1 MVNQIPSPEER
12 GYARPELLVT
22 TEWLADRLND
32 PNVVVIDN
40 DPPGGYARAHIPGAV
55 KFDDHFFKSSDNR
68 LFVQTSDEFASTMSQ
83 MGVSSE
89 STVVIY
95 DTDGSHYA
103 ARLFWALRYY
113 GHSDVRI
120 LDGGFPKWLAEGRPL
135 ERRYP
140 TPPAAATFT
149 AISHEARRAT
159 RDDVQAAIGDPGT
172 VIWDVRTIE
181 EWTGENDRGTARGGR
196 IPGAVHCEWRNLLTD
211 GDVPVFK
218 TADELRTML
227 EDLGIAPEKRVMIY

>member
-12 GYARPELLVT
+12 GYACPELLVT
-22 TEWLADRLND
+22 TEWLADRLNN
-32 PNVVVIDN
+32 PKVVIVDN
-40 DPPGGYARAHIPGAV
+40 DPPGGYERAHIQGAV
-55 KFDDHFFKSSDNR
+55 KFDDHFFKSGDNR
-68 LFVQTSDEFASTMSQ
+68 LFVQAGEEFAATMSQ
-83 MGVSSE
+83 LGVAND

-113 GHSDVRI
+113 GHGDVRI
-120 LDGGFPKWLAEGRPL
+120 LDGGFPKWLAEGRPI
-135 ERRYP
+135 ERRAP
-140 TPPAAATFT
+140 SPAATTFT
-149 AISHEARRAT
+149 PVSHDARRAT
-159 RDDVQAAIGDPGT
+159 RDDILAGINEPGT
-172 VIWDVRTIE
+172 AVWDVRTDA

-196 IPGAVHCEWRNLLTD
+196 IPGAVHCEWKNFMTD

-227 EDLGIAPEKRVMIY
+227 ESIGITPEKRVMIY